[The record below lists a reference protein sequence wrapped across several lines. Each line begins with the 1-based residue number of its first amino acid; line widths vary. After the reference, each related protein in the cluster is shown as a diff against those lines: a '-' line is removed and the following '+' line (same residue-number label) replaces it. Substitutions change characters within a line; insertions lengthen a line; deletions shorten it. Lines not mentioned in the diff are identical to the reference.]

1 MFSSVFEGSQCDLG
15 VYVGPQAL
23 ESAAAGAVQQSTK
36 NVGQWAI
43 AGTESGDL
51 CGGGEIRGI
60 SSAWSKCNND
70 EESCCWPLT
79 CDGAWDLGH

>member
-51 CGGGEIRGI
+51 CGGGEMRERHLQ
-60 SSAWSKCNND
+60 CP
-70 EESCCWPLT
+70 EQVE
-79 CDGAWDLGH
+79 